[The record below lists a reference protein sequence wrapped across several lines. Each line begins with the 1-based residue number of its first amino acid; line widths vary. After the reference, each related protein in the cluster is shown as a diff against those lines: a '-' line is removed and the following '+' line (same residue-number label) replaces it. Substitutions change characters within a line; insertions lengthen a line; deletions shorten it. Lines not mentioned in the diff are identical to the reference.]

1 MRARR
6 LAEPVVSAPV
16 PGEDDEP
23 RRAAERGDGLLS
35 AIVPMFQDRTDVVE
49 VYHAYKAAL
58 GRIGRPFE
66 LVYVVGRQSE
76 QALRALQE
84 LKESGEDALVLV
96 LGRELGEADALI
108 SGFAEARGDVLL
120 TLPPDPQVDPA
131 DIPKVVAALE
141 SCEVAVGRRPPVGS
155 TGEGLQAKAF
165 HWLLNALFGH
175 SFSDLVCR
183 VRAWR
188 RPVIEE
194 IVLHGVQ
201 PHFLPLLAGERGFR
215 IAQVDVR
222 PGPTGRHG
230 VRLGLLDRIRVALDI
245 LALYLVLKFTKKPL
259 RFFGMVG
266 LPLLG
271 LGSVGCVALAIAR
284 LFYGVPLADRPALML
299 AVLLVVLGIQI
310 IALGLIGELVIFAS
324 GRRIKEYAIERIVG
338 GRAGRED

>member
-1 MRARR
+1 MRAHR
-6 LAEPVVSAPV
+6 LAEPVVPGEV
-16 PGEDDEP
+16 PGGGDQPQRE
-23 RRAAERGDGLLS
+23 AEQGDGLLS

-49 VYHAYKAAL
+49 VYRDYKAAIA
-58 GRIGRPFE
+58 RIGRPFE

-76 QALRALQE
+76 QALRALRE
-84 LKESGEDALVLV
+84 LKDSGEDALVLV

-108 SGFAEARGDVLL
+108 NGFAAARGEILL

-131 DIPKVVAALE
+131 DIPKVVAALDT
-141 SCEVAVGRRPPVGS
+141 CEVAVGRRPPVGS
-155 TGEGLQAKAF
+155 TGEGLQARAF

-175 SFSDLVCR
+175 SFTDLVCR

-230 VRLGLLDRIRVALDI
+230 VRLGLLDRIRVTLDI

-259 RFFGMVG
+259 RFFGMLG

-271 LGSVGCVALAIAR
+271 LGLIGCVVLAVAR
-284 LFYGVPLADRPALML
+284 LIYGVPLADRPALML

-338 GRAGRED
+338 GRAERPD

>member
-6 LAEPVVSAPV
+6 LIEPVAP
-16 PGEDDEP
+16 GDEP
-23 RRAAERGDGLLS
+23 PREAGQGSDLLS
-35 AIVPMFQDRTDVVE
+35 AIVPMFQDRTDVGE
-49 VYHAYKAAL
+49 VYHAYKTAIA
-58 GRIGRPFE
+58 RIGRPFE
-66 LVYVVGRQSE
+66 LIYVVDRQSE
-76 QALRALQE
+76 QALRILQE
-84 LKESGEDALVLV
+84 LKDSGEESLVLV
-96 LGRELGEADALI
+96 LGRQVGEADALI
-108 SGFAEARGDVLL
+108 SGFAEARGDILL

-131 DIPKVVAALE
+131 DIPKVVAALA

-165 HWLLNALFGH
+165 HWLLNTLFGH
-175 SFSDLVCR
+175 SFTDLVCR

-194 IVLHGVQ
+194 ILLHGVQ

-215 IAQVDVR
+215 IEQVDVR

-230 VRLGLLDRIRVALDI
+230 VRLGLLDRVRVALDI
-245 LALYLVLKFTKKPL
+245 LVLYLVLKFTKRPL
-259 RFFGMVG
+259 RFFGMLG

-271 LGSVGCVALAIAR
+271 LGLIGCVILTIAR

-299 AVLLVVLGIQI
+299 AVLLVVLGIQT

-338 GRAGRED
+338 GRSERPD